1 MKKIVIEENSFLT
14 LEDKYLP
21 FVKEIIQLNENTPI
35 RLNGNTLFFNE
46 YTVGII
52 KLDDLIIEIRS
63 RNEAITMNTIFEM
76 YWFVNNGQTEFRM
89 ETTGFDLNNSFELTS
104 VTDFFY
110 KICSRLLQI
119 GLTGSFN
126 KYKDFS
132 QIIRG
137 NIVFEEYLKKEIPI
151 RGLSII
157 TEEYS
162 INCLANQLIK
172 AAISKLIQS
181 EIKEENIIKLNSLLR
196 EFAYVDDL
204 HFTQSDL
211 DKIEILIKT
220 FYSSNPYYPIVIET
234 SLKILRDLK
243 ISYNNG
249 NLEWYMFLVNSNDL
263 FEKYVRKMLQIG
275 MEEDVIKW
283 KEPKKYA
290 TIVSEQGVG
299 YKAFS
304 PDIIIDYNETY
315 DQGRVVLDVKN
326 KKFNPSSQNISELVS
341 PADLYQ
347 ILFYCRQLKTNAGG
361 IIYPTNSDFEPI
373 KIEINDENDPLLYL
387 FSINMTD
394 TFENRLIKL
403 KSEIKNKLLSYT

>member
-21 FVKEIIQLNENTPI
+21 FVKEIIQLNQNTPI
-35 RLNGNTLFFNE
+35 RLSGNTVFFNE

-63 RNEAITMNTIFEM
+63 RNESITMNTIFEM
-76 YWFVNNGQTEFRM
+76 YWFVNNGQSELRL
-89 ETTGFDLNNSFELTS
+89 ETMGFDLNNSFELTS

-110 KICSRLLQI
+110 KLCTKLLQI
-119 GLTGSFN
+119 GITGSFN
-126 KYKDFS
+126 KHKDFS
-132 QIIRG
+132 KIIRG
-137 NIVFEEYLKKEIPI
+137 NIIFEEYFKKEIPI
-151 RGLSII
+151 RGLSTIR
-157 TEEYS
+157 EEYS
-162 INCLANQLIK
+162 INCLPNQVIK
-172 AAISKLIQS
+172 AAIYKLIQS

-204 HFTQSDL
+204 HYAQSEL
-211 DKIEILIKT
+211 DNIELLIKT
-220 FYSSNPYYPIVIET
+220 FYSPNPYYPIVLET

-249 NLEWYMFLVNSNDL
+249 HLEWYMFLVNSNDL

-275 MEEDVIKW
+275 MKEDVIKW

-290 TIVSEQGVG
+290 SIISNQGVG

-326 KKFNPSSQNISELVS
+326 KKFNPANQNISELVS
-341 PADLYQ
+341 PSDLYQ
-347 ILFYCRQLKTNAGG
+347 ILFYCRQLKTNTGG
-361 IIYPTNSDFEPI
+361 IIYPTNNDFEPI
-373 KIEINDENDPLLYL
+373 KIEICDENNPLLYL
-387 FSINMTD
+387 FSINMRD
-394 TFENRLIKL
+394 TFENRLVKL
-403 KSEIKNKLLSYT
+403 KSEIKNKLLLYT